1 MIFFSKGHSRFNMK
15 YAEGFAIA
23 RGSNPVILKLTDDK
37 IEIEE

>member
-1 MIFFSKGHSRFNMK
+1 MK